1 MAYRS
6 EPFSGSHF
14 LERKT
19 PMSLSR
25 ASRRVRAPSDDHID
39 RPAAELVATAV
50 DFTAVEPNSFSL
62 DPFGGL
68 GFTYRGKPILDLEGV
83 IGQIDSG
90 TRLHVPNGVVTF
102 TFLDNNHLTGLYNNP
117 GAGFTAG
124 LGVGPFSAAQRTAAR
139 TSIQLWDDL
148 VALTFRESNGLGADI
163 QFANSADPAQA
174 YAYFPQQRGWR
185 FQSDVF
191 VADPAINGTNNWFSP
206 GGYGNTTLIHE
217 IGHAIGLSHPGAY
230 NFDPNVPQNYLGLA
244 EYAQDSEQ
252 YSIMS
257 YWSGEDTGASQI
269 NWTQFTSGNAQTPMV
284 HDILTIQSIY
294 GADLTTR
301 TGNTTYGF
309 NSNAG
314 RAIFDFSLNP
324 YPYLSIYD
332 AGGVDTID
340 LSGFNSSNFLD
351 LHAGS
356 FSSVGQALPTLAEV
370 NAGRIALGEE
380 LGFAVS
386 SISAANYNGVTAS
399 RLNFAQSSIAR
410 DTGVGGLFATEYSN
424 LSIAYGTL
432 VENGTGGSARDV
444 IWGNQV
450 ANVLRGMGG
459 DDVLNGFEG
468 ADTLYGGSGNDVF
481 QFSHI
486 ETGDRI
492 ADFAAGD
499 RIDLRQ
505 TNVDF
510 TFVGNAAFSGV
521 AGQLRYAN
529 GQLQGDVNGDGV
541 ADLSIFVSGSPVLL
555 ASDIL
560 II

>member
-1 MAYRS
+1 MPRTNRYEL
-6 EPFSGSHF
+6 EPNDEHI
-14 LERKT
+14 ER
-19 PMSLSR
+19 
-25 ASRRVRAPSDDHID
+25 RAPSLE
-39 RPAAELVATAV
+39 AAQYTITGVQ
-50 DFTAVEPNSFSL
+50 PNSFSL

-68 GFTYRGKPILDLEGV
+68 GFTFRGLPILNLDGV

-90 TRLHVPNGVVTF
+90 TRLHVPNNVVTY
-102 TFLDNNHLTGLYNNP
+102 TFLENSHLTGLYNNP
-117 GAGFTAG
+117 TIGFTAE
-124 LGVGPFSAAQRTAAR
+124 LGVGPFSAAQRAAAR

-148 VALTFRESNGLGADI
+148 VSVTFRETNGLGADI

-174 YAYFPQQRGWR
+174 YAYYPQQQGWR

-191 VADPAINGTNNWFSP
+191 VADPALNGTNNWFSP
-206 GGYGNTTLIHE
+206 GGYGTTTLIHE

-230 NFDPNVPQNYLGLA
+230 NFDPDVPQTYLGLA

-257 YWSGEDTGASQI
+257 YWSGEETGASPI
-269 NWTQFTSGNAQTPMV
+269 NWTQFTGNNAQTPML

-294 GADLTTR
+294 GADTTTR
-301 TGNTTYGF
+301 AGSTTYGF

-314 RAIFDFSLNP
+314 RAVFDFARNP
-324 YPYLSIYD
+324 YPYASIYD

-370 NAGRIALGEE
+370 NAGRVALGIE
-380 LGFAVS
+380 LGFA
-386 SISAANYNGVTAS
+386 ISAVSAATYNGVTAS
-399 RLNFAQSSIAR
+399 RLNLAR
-410 DTGVGGLFATEYSN
+410 ANIQADTGVNGVFATEYSN
-424 LSIAYGTL
+424 LSIAYGTTI
-432 VENGTGGSARDV
+432 ENGTGGSARDV

-459 DDVLNGFEG
+459 DDVLNGYEG
-468 ADTLYGGSGNDVF
+468 ADTLYGGTGNDIF

-486 ETGDRI
+486 ERGDTI

-499 RIDLRQ
+499 RIDLRR
-505 TNVDF
+505 TGVDF
-510 TFVGNAAFSGV
+510 TFIGNAAFSGG

-529 GQLQGDVNGDGV
+529 GLLEGDVNGDGL
-541 ADLSIFVSGSPVLL
+541 ADLSIVVAGNPSLGAADLL
-555 ASDIL
+555 IL
-560 II
+560 

>member
-1 MAYRS
+1 MPRTT
-6 EPFSGSHF
+6 
-14 LERKT
+14 R
-19 PMSLSR
+19 R
-25 ASRRVRAPSDDHID
+25 ARPLTDDHID
-39 RPAAELVATAV
+39 RPAPELEASNFAL
-50 DFTAVEPNSFSL
+50 AGVEPNSFSL
-62 DPFGGL
+62 DPFGGQ
-68 GFTYRGKPILDLEGV
+68 GFTYRGRPIVDLDTV
-83 IGQIDSG
+83 ISQIDSG
-90 TRLHVPNGVVTF
+90 TRLHAPNGVVTF
-102 TFLDNNHLTGLYNNP
+102 TFLENSHLTGIYNNP
-117 GAGFTAG
+117 NFGFTAG
-124 LGVGPFSAAQRTAAR
+124 LGVGPFSEAQRAAAR
-139 TSIQLWDDL
+139 TSIQMWDDL
-148 VALTFRESNGLGADI
+148 VALTFRETNGLGADI

-174 YAYFPQQRGWR
+174 YAYYPQQQGWR

-191 VADPAINGTNNWFSP
+191 VADPEINGTNNWFSP

-230 NFDPNVPQNYLGLA
+230 NFDPNVPQTYLGLA

-257 YWSGEDTGASQI
+257 YWSGEETGASQV
-269 NWTQFTSGNAQTPMV
+269 NWTQFTAGNAQTPMV

-301 TGNTTYGF
+301 TGSTTYGF

-314 RAIFDFSLNP
+314 RAIFDFSQNP

-332 AGGVDTID
+332 AGGNDTID

-370 NAGRIALGEE
+370 NAGRLALGEE
-380 LGFAVS
+380 LGFT
-386 SISAANYNGVTAS
+386 ISAISATSYNNVTAS
-399 RLNFAQSSIAR
+399 RLNFARANILN
-410 DTGVGGLFATEYSN
+410 DTGINGVVATEYSN
-424 LSIAYGTL
+424 LSIAYGT
-432 VENGTGGSARDV
+432 VIENGTGGSQRDV
-444 IWGNQV
+444 IWGNEV

-459 DDVLNGFEG
+459 DDVLDGYQG

-486 ETGDRI
+486 ERGDRI

-499 RIDLRQ
+499 RIDLRR
-505 TNVDF
+505 TGVDF

-529 GQLQGDVNGDGV
+529 GVLEGDVNGDGV
-541 ADLSIFVSGSPVLL
+541 ADLSIAVSGSPALL
-555 ASDIL
+555 VTDIL
-560 II
+560 IL

>member
-1 MAYRS
+1 MPRTNRYEL
-6 EPFSGSHF
+6 EPNDEHI
-14 LERKT
+14 ER
-19 PMSLSR
+19 
-25 ASRRVRAPSDDHID
+25 RAPSLE
-39 RPAAELVATAV
+39 AAQYTITGVQ
-50 DFTAVEPNSFSL
+50 PNSFSL

-68 GFTYRGKPILDLEGV
+68 GFTFRGLPILNLDGV

-90 TRLHVPNGVVTF
+90 TRLHVPNNVVTY
-102 TFLDNNHLTGLYNNP
+102 TFLENSHLTGLYNNP
-117 GAGFTAG
+117 TIGFTAE
-124 LGVGPFSAAQRTAAR
+124 LGVGPFSAAQRAAAR

-148 VALTFRESNGLGADI
+148 VSVTFRETNGLGADI

-174 YAYFPQQRGWR
+174 YAYYPQQQGWR

-191 VADPAINGTNNWFSP
+191 VADPALNGTNNWFSP
-206 GGYGNTTLIHE
+206 GGYGTTTLIHE

-230 NFDPNVPQNYLGLA
+230 NFDPDVPQTYLGLA

-257 YWSGEDTGASQI
+257 YWSGEETGASPI
-269 NWTQFTSGNAQTPMV
+269 NWTQFTGNNAQTPML

-294 GADLTTR
+294 GADTTTR
-301 TGNTTYGF
+301 AGSTTYGF

-314 RAIFDFSLNP
+314 RAVFDFAQNP
-324 YPYLSIYD
+324 YPYAAIYD

-370 NAGRIALGEE
+370 NAGRVALGIE
-380 LGFAVS
+380 LGFA
-386 SISAANYNGVTAS
+386 ISAVSAATYNGVTAS
-399 RLNFAQSSIAR
+399 RLNLAR
-410 DTGVGGLFATEYSN
+410 ANIQADTGVNGVFATEYSN
-424 LSIAYGTL
+424 LSIAYGTTI
-432 VENGTGGSARDV
+432 ENGTGGSARDV

-459 DDVLNGFEG
+459 DDVLNGYEG
-468 ADTLYGGSGNDVF
+468 ADTLYGGTGNDIF

-486 ETGDRI
+486 ERGDTI

-499 RIDLRQ
+499 RIDLRR
-505 TNVDF
+505 TGVDF
-510 TFVGNAAFSGV
+510 TFIGNAAFSGG

-529 GQLQGDVNGDGV
+529 GLLEGDVNGDGL
-541 ADLSIFVSGSPVLL
+541 ADLSIVVAGNPTLGAADLL
-555 ASDIL
+555 IL
-560 II
+560 

>member
-1 MAYRS
+1 MAR
-6 EPFSGSHF
+6 
-14 LERKT
+14 RT
-19 PMSLSR
+19 
-25 ASRRVRAPSDDHID
+25 ARVRAPSDDHID
-39 RPAAELVATAV
+39 RPAPSLEAAE
-50 DFTAVEPNSFSL
+50 FTFTGVEPNSFSL
-62 DPFGGL
+62 DPFGGQ
-68 GFTYRGKPILDLEGV
+68 GFTFRGRPILDLDGV

-90 TRLHVPNGVVTF
+90 SRLHVPNGVVTF
-102 TFLDNNHLTGLYNNP
+102 TFLENRHLTGLYNNP
-117 GAGFTAG
+117 NLGFTAG
-124 LGVGPFSAAQRTAAR
+124 LGVGPFSEAQRAAAR
-139 TSIQLWDDL
+139 TSIQMWDDL
-148 VALTFRESNGLGADI
+148 VSLTFRESNGLGADI

-174 YAYFPQQRGWR
+174 YAYYPQQQGWR

-191 VADPAINGTNNWFSP
+191 VADPALNGTNNWFSP

-230 NFDPNVPQNYLGLA
+230 NFDPNVPQTYLGLA

-257 YWSGEDTGASQI
+257 YWSGEETGASQV
-269 NWTQFTSGNAQTPMV
+269 NWTQFTAGNAQTPML

-294 GADLTTR
+294 GADPNTR

-314 RAIFDFSLNP
+314 RAVFDFSLNP
-324 YPYLSIYD
+324 YPYLAIYD

-370 NAGRIALGEE
+370 NAGRVALGEE
-380 LGFAVS
+380 LGFAVTS
-386 SISAANYNGVTAS
+386 VSAATYNSVTAS
-399 RLNFAQSSIAR
+399 RLNFARANILA
-410 DTGVGGLFATEYSN
+410 DTGINGVVATEYSN
-424 LSIAYGTL
+424 LSIAYGTT

-459 DDVLNGFEG
+459 DDVLDGYEG

-486 ETGDRI
+486 EIGDTI

-499 RIDLRQ
+499 RIDLRR
-505 TNVDF
+505 TGVDF
-510 TFVGNAAFSGV
+510 TYVGNAAFSGV

-541 ADLSIFVSGSPVLL
+541 SDLVINVSGNPALL

>member
-1 MAYRS
+1 MPRTNRYEL
-6 EPFSGSHF
+6 EPNDEHI
-14 LERKT
+14 ER
-19 PMSLSR
+19 
-25 ASRRVRAPSDDHID
+25 RAPSLE
-39 RPAAELVATAV
+39 AAQYTITGVQ
-50 DFTAVEPNSFSL
+50 PNSFSL

-68 GFTYRGKPILDLEGV
+68 GFTFRGLPILNLDGV

-90 TRLHVPNGVVTF
+90 TRLHVPNNVVTY
-102 TFLDNNHLTGLYNNP
+102 TFLENSHLTGLYNNP
-117 GAGFTAG
+117 TIGFTAE
-124 LGVGPFSAAQRTAAR
+124 LGVGPFSAAQRAAAR

-148 VALTFRESNGLGADI
+148 VSVTFRETNGLGADI

-174 YAYFPQQRGWR
+174 YAYYPQQQGWR

-191 VADPAINGTNNWFSP
+191 VADPALNGTNNWFSP
-206 GGYGNTTLIHE
+206 GGYGTTTLIHE

-230 NFDPNVPQNYLGLA
+230 NFDPDVPQTYLGLA

-257 YWSGEDTGASQI
+257 YWSGEETGASPI
-269 NWTQFTSGNAQTPMV
+269 NWTQFTGNNAQTPML

-294 GADLTTR
+294 GADTTTR
-301 TGNTTYGF
+301 AGSTTYGF

-314 RAIFDFSLNP
+314 RAVFDFAQNP
-324 YPYLSIYD
+324 YPYAAIYD

-370 NAGRIALGEE
+370 NAGRVALGIE
-380 LGFAVS
+380 LGFA
-386 SISAANYNGVTAS
+386 ISAVSAATYNGVTAS
-399 RLNFAQSSIAR
+399 RLNLAR
-410 DTGVGGLFATEYSN
+410 ANIQADTGVNGVFATEYSN
-424 LSIAYGTL
+424 LSIAYGTTI
-432 VENGTGGSARDV
+432 ENGTGGSARDV

-459 DDVLNGFEG
+459 DDVLNGYEG
-468 ADTLYGGSGNDVF
+468 ADTLYGGTGNDIF

-486 ETGDRI
+486 ERGDTI

-499 RIDLRQ
+499 RIDLRR
-505 TNVDF
+505 TSVDF
-510 TFVGNAAFSGV
+510 TFIGNAAFSGG

-529 GQLQGDVNGDGV
+529 GLLEGDVNGDGL
-541 ADLSIFVSGSPVLL
+541 ADLSIVVAGNPTLGAADLL
-555 ASDIL
+555 IL
-560 II
+560 